1 MHNKILVVEDE
12 PDIRDLISINL
23 RASEFLVLE
32 ASDVR
37 QASQLLASDQ
47 PDLCILDWMLPDQ
60 TGIYLLRKMRA
71 EPLWADIPVM
81 MLTARSSEHDKVL
94 ALDLGA
100 DDYLT
105 KPFSPRELIARA
117 RVLLRRK
124 KPSQTPEKLDLGD
137 LQACKN
143 TMTITSTGTSVTLH
157 STEFKLLWQLLSRPS
172 WVHSRWQLIEQ
183 VWGREAQVDER
194 TVDAHILR
202 VRKQLAVIETSCLIE
217 TVRGEGYRLVFNS
230 TSQQS

>member
-1 MHNKILVVEDE
+1 MQNKILVVEDE

-71 EPLWADIPVM
+71 EPLWADIPIM

-124 KPSQTPEKLDLGD
+124 KPSQTPEKLDLGG
-137 LQACKN
+137 LKACKN
-143 TMTITSTGTSVTLH
+143 TMTLTSAVTSVTLH
-157 STEFKLLWQLLSRPS
+157 SLEFKLLWQLLSRPG
-172 WVHSRWQLIEQ
+172 WVHSRAQLIEH
-183 VWGREAQVDER
+183 VWGRDAQVDER

-202 VRKQLAVIETSCLIE
+202 LRKQLAAIETACLIE
-217 TVRGEGYRLVFNS
+217 TVRGEGYRLVVNS
-230 TSQQS
+230 TSEQS